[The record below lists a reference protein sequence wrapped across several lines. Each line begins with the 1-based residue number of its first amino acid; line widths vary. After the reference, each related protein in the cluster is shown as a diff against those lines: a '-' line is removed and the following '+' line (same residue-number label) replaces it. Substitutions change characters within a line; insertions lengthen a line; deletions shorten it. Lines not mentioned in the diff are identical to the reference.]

1 MFMEAPE
8 TLMYVAIGAFVIGWL
23 LAKLGSAV
31 SNKVKAKGRDPRD
44 DKIRNLD
51 AELRIAQGE
60 VEKTRDDAD
69 RKNEKLTETQ
79 QIVADRDL
87 VITAQKNKIEQLRVD
102 LKESV
107 KKTAELRAELSHRAE
122 ENVRSEVKL
131 REVETE
137 LSVAQASSEFIAT
150 GVLDY
155 SMAPDSEEEPAEPA
169 AAGQAKAA
177 TAPSS

>member
-1 MFMEAPE
+1 MFMETPD
-8 TLMYVAIGAFVIGWL
+8 TLLYVAIGAFVLGWL

-31 SNKVKAKGRDPRD
+31 SRRVRASRRDPRD

-60 VEKTRDDAD
+60 VAKNRDEAD
-69 RKNEKLTETQ
+69 RREVKLTETQ
-79 QIVADRDL
+79 KLVADRDL
-87 VITAQKNKIEQLRVD
+87 VITSQKTKIEQLRAD

-107 KKTAELRAELSHRAE
+107 KKTAELRAELTRRAE

-137 LSVAQASSEFIAT
+137 LSVVQASSEFIAT

-155 SMAPDSEEEPAEPA
+155 SMAPDSEDEAEQPA
-169 AAGQAKAA
+169 AGKAA
-177 TAPSS
+177 SS

>member
-8 TLMYVAIGAFVIGWL
+8 TLMYVAIRAFVIGWL

-31 SNKVKAKGRDPRD
+31 SNRVKTKRRDPRD

-60 VEKTRDDAD
+60 VEKTRDDAE
-69 RKNEKLTETQ
+69 RKEEKLTETQ
-79 QIVADRDL
+79 QLAADKDL
-87 VITAQKNKIEQLRVD
+87 VITAQKSKIEQLRAD

-107 KKTAELRAELSHRAE
+107 KKTAELRAELSQRAE

-155 SMAPDSEEEPAEPA
+155 SMAPDGEEEAVEPQPAS
-169 AAGQAKAA
+169 QAKAA
-177 TAPSS
+177 TGSSS